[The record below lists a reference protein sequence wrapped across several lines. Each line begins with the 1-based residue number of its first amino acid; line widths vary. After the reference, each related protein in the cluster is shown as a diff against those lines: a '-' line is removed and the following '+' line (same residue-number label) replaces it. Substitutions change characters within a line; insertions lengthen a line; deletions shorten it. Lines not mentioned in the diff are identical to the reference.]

1 MNERLH
7 EIIELTQ
14 KLNKLKEEYVIQ
26 CMRIDKNTS
35 YSKEMTELNK
45 YIVMQ
50 TMLPRIKL
58 L

>member
-7 EIIELTQ
+7 EIIDLTQ